1 VVRAAEQ
8 RLQHFR
14 AHSPSGK
21 NAATLQAHIVLPVM
35 SDRTAFSPP
44 VTESHYRQIVQSA
57 VDYAIVSCDL
67 EGRVTTWNAGA
78 RRVLGWSEAE
88 MRGEPVQRFFTPEDV
103 AAGAVEHEMESARR
117 NGIALDE
124 RWHVR
129 KNGERFWAVGE
140 LMPLKDEDGGQ
151 VVGFVKILR
160 DRSFKRTRD
169 AQLQELNDTLVA
181 SEARLQMALD
191 VGGMGVWQ
199 CDLKAGTVN
208 WWPGMDT
215 IHGLPAD
222 TPAMHLEQY
231 RELVHPDDR
240 ERVTAAVR
248 GSIAHKS
255 AQHFEYRVIW
265 PDGTV
270 HWLEARGKLL
280 MDLQGVPWRLSGV
293 CLDITERKRVERDLK
308 FVADASN
315 ELAGLRDYQETLNRI
330 ARLAV
335 PDFADWCAIDM
346 LSESGSLQRVVAAHV
361 DPAKEQLARD
371 LHARF
376 PADPGS
382 PSAGGRWNVL
392 RTGRAERVRDITDQL
407 LEQFAPDPALRAALQ
422 SLGLQSYLCVPLAAR
437 GKVLGVITFVT
448 AESLRRY
455 TAQDQALAEDLARR
469 AAVAIDNAMLLRA
482 LQDSD
487 RAKDVFLATLAHE
500 LRNPL
505 APVWNGLSI
514 IKRTPGDAA
523 RVRQVADMIE
533 RQVGQLARLV
543 DDLLDVSRI
552 STGKIE
558 LKKERTDLA
567 SILRRAIET
576 SRPHI
581 EAAQHK
587 LSVRLPEEPAEVD
600 ADPVR
605 LAQVFS
611 NLLNNAAK
619 YTRPGGN
626 IEVAARVEPQQTVVC
641 VRDNGS
647 GIAREMLT
655 KVFALFTQVTHPSE
669 RSQGGLGIGLSLVE
683 GLVRLH
689 GGSVEARSEGPDQG
703 SEFVVRLPRADARPA
718 AAPNPPQAAADGAG
732 EGALRSRPRVL
743 VVDDNQDAA
752 GTLAELLDMLGS
764 EVAVAHDGRSAVA
777 QTDQF
782 KPDVVLLDIGLPD
795 INGYEVARSIRSL
808 QGLRQPRLIALT
820 GWGQQEDKRLA
831 EEAGFDEH
839 WTKPVDPQRL
849 QELAR

>member
-1 VVRAAEQ
+1 M
-8 RLQHFR
+8 
-14 AHSPSGK
+14 P
-21 NAATLQAHIVLPVM
+21 
-35 SDRTAFSPP
+35 DRTPSSSQ

-67 EGRVTTWNAGA
+67 DGRVTSWNEGA
-78 RRVLGWSEAE
+78 CRLLGWSEAE
-88 MRGEPVQRFFTPEDV
+88 MRGQPVQRIFTPEDT
-103 AAGAVEHEMESARR
+103 AADVVQREMEIARR
-117 NGIALDE
+117 EGAALDE
-124 RWHVR
+124 RWHLR
-129 KNGERFWAVGE
+129 KSGERFWAVGE
-140 LMPLKDEDGGQ
+140 LMPLKDDDDGPI
-151 VVGFVKILR
+151 VGFVKILR

-169 AQLQELNDTLVA
+169 AQLRELSDTLVA

-199 CDLKAGTVN
+199 CDLKTGTVN

-222 TPAMHLEQY
+222 TAAMHLEQY

-240 ERVTAAVR
+240 ERVTATVR
-248 GSIAHKS
+248 DSIAHKS
-255 AQHFEYRVIW
+255 AQQVEYRVIW

-280 MDLQGVPWRLSGV
+280 MDLEGDPWRLSGV

-315 ELAGLRDYQETLNRI
+315 ELAGLRDYQDTLNRI

-335 PDFADWCAIDM
+335 PVFADWCAID
-346 LSESGSLQRVVAAHV
+346 LLNESGSLQRVVAAHV
-361 DPAKEQLARD
+361 DPAKEQLARE
-371 LHARF
+371 LHHRF
-376 PADPGS
+376 PADAGS
-382 PSAGGRWNVL
+382 PTVGGRWNVL
-392 RTGRAERVRDITDQL
+392 RTGRAERAREISEKV
-407 LEQFAPDPALRAALQ
+407 LEQSAADPALRAALR
-422 SLGLQSYLCVPLAAR
+422 SLGLRSYLCVPLAAR

-469 AAVAIDNAMLLRA
+469 AAVAIDNTMLLRA

-514 IKRTPGDAA
+514 IKRAPGDAA
-523 RVRQVADMIE
+523 RVEQVADMIE

-600 ADPVR
+600 GDPVR

-619 YTRPGGN
+619 YTRPGGS
-626 IEVAARVEPQQTVVC
+626 IEVLAQAEPQQVVVS
-641 VRDNGS
+641 VRDTGS
-647 GIAREMLT
+647 GIAPEMLT
-655 KVFALFTQVTHPSE
+655 KVFALFTQATHPSE
-669 RSQGGLGIGLSLVE
+669 RRQGGLGIGLSLVD

-689 GGSVEARSEGPDQG
+689 EGSVEARSEGLDKG
-703 SEFVVRLPRADARPA
+703 SEFVVRLPRADASPA
-718 AAPNPPQAAADGAG
+718 AAAVPLPASNDSAQSDVPP
-732 EGALRSRPRVL
+732 SRPRVL

-752 GTLAELLDMLGS
+752 GTLAELLQLLGS
-764 EVAVAHDGRSAVA
+764 EVAVAHDGASAIA
-777 QTDQF
+777 CTDQF
-782 KPDVVLLDIGLPD
+782 RPDVVLLDIGLPD
-795 INGYEVARSIRSL
+795 VDGYQVARSIRAL

-820 GWGQQEDKRLA
+820 GWGQEEDKRLA

-849 QELAR
+849 QQLAR

>member
-1 VVRAAEQ
+1 M
-8 RLQHFR
+8 
-14 AHSPSGK
+14 
-21 NAATLQAHIVLPVM
+21 T
-35 SDRTAFSPP
+35 DRTSSSPQ

-57 VDYAIVSCDL
+57 VDYAIVSFDL
-67 EGRVTTWNAGA
+67 QCRVTSWNEGA

-88 MRGEPVQRFFTPEDV
+88 MRSQPVQRFFTPEDV
-103 AAGAVEHEMESARR
+103 ATGVVEQEMDTARR
-117 NGIALDE
+117 EGVASDE
-124 RWHVR
+124 RWHLR

-140 LMPLKDEDGGQ
+140 LMPLKDKDDGGIT
-151 VVGFVKILR
+151 GFVKILR

-169 AQLQELNDTLVA
+169 AQLRELNDTLVA

-199 CDLKAGTVN
+199 CQLKAQAVK

-222 TPAMHLEQY
+222 TQPMNLEQY
-231 RELVHPDDR
+231 LEMVHPEDR
-240 ERVTAAVR
+240 ARVASAVR
-248 GSIAHKS
+248 ETIRNKS
-255 AQHFEYRVIW
+255 AHQIEYRVIW

-270 HWLEARGKLL
+270 HWLEVRGKLL
-280 MDLQGVPWRLSGV
+280 MDLQGELWRLSGV
-293 CLDITERKRVERDLK
+293 CLDVTERKRVERDLE
-308 FVADASN
+308 FLAQASD
-315 ELAGLRDYQETLNRI
+315 ELARLHDYEDTLNRI

-346 LSESGSLQRVVAAHV
+346 LGEAGSLQRVVAAHV

-371 LHARF
+371 LYLRF
-376 PADPGS
+376 PGGAAGPTAD
-382 PSAGGRWNVL
+382 GRWNVL
-392 RTGRAERVRDITDQL
+392 RSGRAERMREMTEEV
-407 LEQFAPDPALRAALQ
+407 LEQWVADPEYRAALH
-422 SLGLQSYLCVPLAAR
+422 SLGLRSFMCVPLATR

-448 AESLRRY
+448 AESQRRY

-469 AAVAIDNAMLLRA
+469 AAVAIENATLLRE
-482 LQDSD
+482 LQGSD

-514 IKRTPGDAA
+514 IKRAPADAA
-523 RVRQVADMIE
+523 RVEHVAQMIE
-533 RQVGQLARLV
+533 RQVGQLSRLV

-558 LKKERTDLA
+558 LKKQRTDLA
-567 SILRRAIET
+567 SILRSAIET

-581 EAAQHK
+581 ESAQHK
-587 LSVRLPEEPAEVD
+587 LAVRLPEERVEVD

-626 IEVAARVEPQQTVVC
+626 IDVVARAEPGQVVVG

-647 GIAREMLT
+647 GIAPEMLT
-655 KVFALFTQVTHPSE
+655 KVFALFTQATHPSQL
-669 RSQGGLGIGLSLVE
+669 SQGGLGIGLSLVE

-689 GGSVEARSEGPDQG
+689 GGSVEAQSEGLGKG
-703 SEFVVRLPRADARPA
+703 SEFVVRLPRPEASAAGSPA
-718 AAPNPPQAAADGAG
+718 APQDAAEHARLPPAPNSP
-732 EGALRSRPRVL
+732 PRVL

-752 GTLAELLDMLGS
+752 GTLAELLQMLGS
-764 EVAVAHDGRSAVA
+764 EVAVAHDGKSAIDR
-777 QTDQF
+777 TIQF
-782 KPDVVLLDIGLPD
+782 RPDVVLLDIGLPD
-795 INGYEVARSIRSL
+795 INGYEVARSIRTL
-808 QGLRQPRLIALT
+808 PGLPQPRLIALT

-831 EEAGFDEH
+831 EQAGFDEH
-839 WTKPVDPQRL
+839 WTKPVDPDRL
-849 QELAR
+849 QGLAG